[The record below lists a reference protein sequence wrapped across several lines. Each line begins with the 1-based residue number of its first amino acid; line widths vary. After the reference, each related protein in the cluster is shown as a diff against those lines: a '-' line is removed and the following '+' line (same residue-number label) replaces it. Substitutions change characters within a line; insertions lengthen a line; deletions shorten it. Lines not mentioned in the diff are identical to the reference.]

1 MTIFFYRGD
10 DFRVAFSHVGDLRS
24 ILPDNVLIWALTATF
39 TVEIFKAVKT
49 RLSLDDPAVI
59 GESPNRANIKY
70 YVEPLPSINT
80 LCDLMAKNL
89 CSLRMLFPKTLIFA
103 RQLQNA
109 VLCMRL

>member
-1 MTIFFYRGD
+1 MTLFFYRGD
-10 DFRVAFSHVGDLRS
+10 NFRVAFSHIGDLRS
-24 ILPDNVLIWALTATF
+24 ILPDNVRILALTATS

-89 CSLRMLFPKTLIFA
+89 CSLRMLFPKTLIFCQTIA
-103 RQLQNA
+103 
-109 VLCMRL
+109 

>member
-10 DFRVAFSHVGDLRS
+10 DFRVAFSHVGDLHS
-24 ILPDNVLIWALTATF
+24 ILPDNVALTATS